1 MKTVRS
7 KRSII
12 SLAAAAVVAGGAMP
26 SALWAQSVPAPAAAA
41 SAPAAEAA
49 GQQIVVTGVR
59 ATLAKSLEL
68 KRDAIGTRDS
78 ILAEDIG
85 KFPEQNIADALQRIP
100 GVEVIKDPA
109 TNEGQ
114 RVQLRGLPSEYTVT
128 LFNGA
133 PVRATSGGNIGSAT
147 RDFNYDIFP
156 SELFSR
162 VDVYKTPEAFL
173 EEGGAAGV
181 VDLRTPRPFDF
192 KGRKITYSVASTQN
206 KSNGSNNPRGQ
217 LLFSDTWGN
226 FGVLAQGSLTKAS
239 QGTAG
244 AQSTGHFAD
253 SRDGTSLLAAQPAG
267 VSPGG
272 RQFNY
277 DMFTNSPLAKL
288 GTNTEAQVKSAFL
301 PRLMRSVSTESER
314 ERLGFNTSL
323 QYKDSRWNVSL
334 DSVVARLQTENKSN
348 TASFNIR
355 DSTCGRFVTVT
366 GVPAPVAPNRICG
379 DATTRNGNTG
389 SFNNAL
395 IPLGVGIDAN
405 NMLSG
410 TLGNVTYGTVS
421 NWQLSRTK
429 FDYHGL
435 NVEFKATDA
444 LSLTAQLSANKSVA
458 WRSQTTLSADN
469 NFADGVIP
477 STTST
482 SGFTLAPG
490 VINRHRIT
498 FDLSNPLFPS
508 IASNLNLLDPK
519 LHTSF
524 SNSGGSYVTETD
536 KQNIVKLGATYDYEL
551 MGMQGR
557 LKGGLS
563 VVDSTKRVDQL
574 SPPNLLNGLTLP
586 NGKLFTAA
594 TLNERAEY
602 MRTFLVKNEIGNVA
616 PQAGNGFPKEFL
628 VFDMDTIKNT
638 LNALATN
645 KAAPLNQPS
654 SFNTVE
660 KVSAAFAQT
669 DLEAEVFGRPLR
681 GNVGVRHVKTSV
693 EIDNYQPIGG
703 GAFAPANRVAEYD
716 HTLPS
721 VSLAYDVV
729 RDVVVRASAGK
740 TFKRS
745 SVSAISRTYG
755 VRGNGGDLSVNA
767 GNPDLVPEESSSR
780 DWGVEWYFAKGG
792 VLALAGYDKSFTGR
806 LATVETVVPF
816 KSLGLPQS
824 LFTPNNF
831 TLTDNPDT
839 KVFLPKN
846 VENFKIKGLELSY
859 QQSFTFLPAP
869 FNGLGAYGSYTK
881 NTTLGVNRIW
891 NGNTYSLPLVPKDT
905 YSMAAY
911 YEQGP
916 LFLRVAYNH
925 KSEWANPDTG
935 PNQYGFQRINN
946 ARGYLDASVGYKI
959 SKALEVRVDGINLT
973 NQKTYE
979 FFRNFEGKF
988 GDENSRIEGGSQ
1000 AGRGIAISLRGSF

>member
-1 MKTVRS
+1 MSPTNF
-7 KRSII
+7 KRTLI
-12 SLAAAAVVAGGAMP
+12 SLAAAALCGGLGTA
-26 SALWAQSVPAPAAAA
+26 ATAQQAPAPAAATPA
-41 SAPAAEAA
+41 APAAAQVIE
-49 GQQIVVTGVR
+49 ISGVR
-59 ATLAKSLEL
+59 ATLAKSLDL

-78 ILAEDIG
+78 IVAEDIG
-85 KFPEQNIADALQRIP
+85 KFPEQNIADALQRLP
-100 GVEVIKDPA
+100 GIEVIKDPA

-114 RVQLRGLPSEYTVT
+114 RIQMRGLPSEYTVT

-181 VDLRTPRPFDF
+181 VDMRTPRPFDYR
-192 KGRKITYSVASTQN
+192 GRKITYSVATTQN
-206 KSNGSNNPRGQ
+206 KSNNSNNPRGQ
-217 LLFSDTWGN
+217 FLFSDTWGK
-226 FGVLAQGSLTKAS
+226 FGVLAQVSLTKAS

-253 SRDGTSLLAAQPAG
+253 SRDGTSLLAQQPQG
-267 VSPGG
+267 VVPNG

-277 DMFTNSPLAKL
+277 DIFTNSPLANL
-288 GTNTEAQVKSAFL
+288 GGFSEAQVKSAFL

-314 ERLGFNTSL
+314 ERQGFNTSL

-334 DSVVARLQTENKSN
+334 DSVVARLQTENKTN
-348 TASFNIR
+348 TSSFNIR
-355 DSTCGRFVTVT
+355 DSNCGRFVTT
-366 GVPAPVAPNRICG
+366 PGVPAPVAPNRICG
-379 DATTRNGNTG
+379 DAAARNGGTG

-410 TLGNVTYGTVS
+410 SLGNVTYGTVS
-421 NWQLSRTK
+421 TWQLSRTK

-435 NVEFKATDA
+435 NVEFKATAA
-444 LSLTAQLSANKSVA
+444 LSLNAQLSANKSVA
-458 WRSQTTLSADN
+458 WRSQSTLTADN
-469 NFADGVIP
+469 NFADGVVP
-477 STTST
+477 STTGT

-490 VINRHRIT
+490 VLNRHTIT

-508 IASNLNLLDPK
+508 IASNRDLLDPK
-519 LHTSF
+519 LHTTF
-524 SNSGGSYVTETD
+524 GNSGGSYVTETD
-536 KQNIVKLGATYDYEL
+536 KQKIVKIGATYDYEL
-551 MGMQGR
+551 LGMPGK

-563 VVDSTKRVDQL
+563 VVESTKGVEQL

-594 TLNERAEY
+594 TLTERAEY
-602 MRTFLVKNEIGNVA
+602 MRTFLVKNDNVNVA
-616 PQAGNGFPKEFL
+616 PQAGNGFPREFL
-628 VFDMDTIKNT
+628 VFDLDAIKNT
-638 LNALATN
+638 FNALATN

-654 SFNTVE
+654 SFSTVE
-660 KVSAAFAQT
+660 KVSAAFVQT
-669 DLEAEVFGRPLR
+669 DLEAEVLGRTLR
-681 GNVGVRHVKTSV
+681 GNVGVRHVKTDV
-693 EIDNYQPIGG
+693 DIDNYQPIGA
-703 GAFAPANRVAEYD
+703 GAFAPANRVAEYS

-721 VSLAYDVV
+721 VSVAYDVI
-729 RDVVVRASAGK
+729 RDVVLRASAGK

-755 VRGNGGDLSVNA
+755 VRSAGDLQVNA
-767 GNPDLVPEESSSR
+767 GNPELLPEESSSR
-780 DWGVEWYFAKGG
+780 DWGAEWYFAKGG
-792 VLALAGYDKSFTGR
+792 VLALAGYNKSFTGR
-806 LATVETVVPF
+806 LATTQLIVPF
-816 KSLGLPQS
+816 LTLGLPQS
-824 LFTPNNF
+824 LFTTNNF
-831 TLTDNPDT
+831 TTTDNPNAT
-839 KVFLPKN
+839 VFLPTN
-846 VENFKIKGLELSY
+846 QENFKIKGLELAY
-859 QQSFTFLPAP
+859 QQSFSFLPAP

-881 NTTLGVNRIW
+881 NTTLGVERTW
-891 NGNTYSLPLVPKDT
+891 NGNTYTLPVVPKDT
-905 YSMAAY
+905 YSVAAY

-925 KSEWANPDTG
+925 KSEWANANDPA
-935 PNQYGFQRINN
+935 PNNYGFQRFHN
-946 ARGYLDASVGYKI
+946 ARGYLDASVGYKF

-973 NQKTYE
+973 NQKTFE

-1000 AGRGIAISLRGSF
+1000 AGRGIAISLRGNF